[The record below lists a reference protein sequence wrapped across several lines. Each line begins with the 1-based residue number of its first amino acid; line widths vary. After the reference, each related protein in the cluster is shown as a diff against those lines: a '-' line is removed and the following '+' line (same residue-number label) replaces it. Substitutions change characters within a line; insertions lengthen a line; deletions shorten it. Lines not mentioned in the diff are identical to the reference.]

1 MLLPKD
7 KGVEV
12 EVGQGGRGVEVE
24 AGQGD
29 KEVEAGQENK
39 EVEVRVGRQG
49 SREAEVRVGRGGKE
63 ARVESE
69 EKVNMSL
76 VPVSA
81 LVELLLLCQ
90 RRNLKREQDLS
101 QLLPLMMRG

>member
-1 MLLPKD
+1 M
-7 KGVEV
+7 
-12 EVGQGGRGVEVE
+12 GQGGRGVEVE

-29 KEVEAGQENK
+29 KEVEAGQEDK
-39 EVEVRVGRQG
+39 EVEVRVGQG

-69 EKVNMSL
+69 EKVKMSL